1 MQKPKRQNK
10 DKKEIL
16 SDIYLQQDA
25 ERRRTLISD
34 VVFPYLVNM
43 EDTIGYTKVFLQSMS
58 GLINGEFDET
68 RKTTTIGDI
77 KERIV
82 SKLDSIFSKKDPQQ
96 KKEYDRYLALVEKL
110 EGVSIQDFTYAAELP
125 RYIDG
130 YITKTKDK
138 ESISIIDIKEIL
150 G

>member
-1 MQKPKRQNK
+1 MQKPKRVNK
-10 DKKEIL
+10 NKKEIL

-25 ERRRTLISD
+25 DRRRMIISD
-34 VVFPYLVNM
+34 VIFPYLLSM

-68 RKTTTIGDI
+68 RKTVTIGDI
-77 KERIV
+77 KDRLV
-82 SKLDSIFSKKDPQQ
+82 SKLDSIFSRKDPAQ
-96 KKEYDRYLALVEKL
+96 KKEYDRYLALIEKL
-110 EGVSIQDFTYAAELP
+110 EKTSIQDFTYAAELP

-130 YITKTKDK
+130 FITKNKDK

>member
-1 MQKPKRQNK
+1 MQKRVNK
-10 DKKEIL
+10 SKGEIL
-16 SDIYLQQDA
+16 SEYHQREDA
-25 ERRRTLISD
+25 ERRRMLISD
-34 VVFPYLVNM
+34 TVFPYLVSMDDN
-43 EDTIGYTKVFLQSMS
+43 IGYTKVFLQAMS

-82 SKLDSIFSKKDPQQ
+82 NKLDSIFTKSNPTQ
-96 KKEYDRYLALVEKL
+96 KKEYDRYMGLVEKL
-110 EGVSIQDFTYAAELP
+110 NDVSIQDFTYAAELP

>member
-1 MQKPKRQNK
+1 MQKPKRINK
-10 DKKEIL
+10 SKKEIL
-16 SDIYLQQDA
+16 SDFHQRADA
-25 ERRRTLISD
+25 DRRRMLISD
-34 VVFPYLVNM
+34 TVFPYLIDMN
-43 EDTIGYTKVFLQSMS
+43 DNIGYTKVFLQAMS

-68 RKTTTIGDI
+68 RKTTIIGDI

-82 SKLDSIFSKKDPQQ
+82 SKLDSIFSKKDPAQ
-96 KKEYDRYLALVEKL
+96 KKEYDRYLGLIEKL
-110 EGVSIQDFTYAAELP
+110 NDVSIQDFTYAADLP

-130 YITKTKDK
+130 FITKNKDK